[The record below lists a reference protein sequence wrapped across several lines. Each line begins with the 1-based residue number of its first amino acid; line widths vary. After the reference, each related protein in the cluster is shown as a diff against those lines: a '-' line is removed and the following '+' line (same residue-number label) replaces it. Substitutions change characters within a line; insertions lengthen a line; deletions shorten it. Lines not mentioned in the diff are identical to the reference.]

1 MIIAVDLTEE
11 EQSEL
16 LMAIYIRISR
26 CRDMAALWNRLL
38 PGRGADAIN
47 LKEIAVLEGVANKM
61 TKARFANFKA
71 SAQGGRS

>member
-1 MIIAVDLTEE
+1 MIITLELTED

-16 LMAIYIRISR
+16 SMAIYIRIAR
-26 CRDMAALWNRLL
+26 CHEMAALWSRLL

-47 LKEIAVLEGVANKM
+47 LREIAVLEGVANKM

-71 SAQGGRS
+71 SSQGGQS